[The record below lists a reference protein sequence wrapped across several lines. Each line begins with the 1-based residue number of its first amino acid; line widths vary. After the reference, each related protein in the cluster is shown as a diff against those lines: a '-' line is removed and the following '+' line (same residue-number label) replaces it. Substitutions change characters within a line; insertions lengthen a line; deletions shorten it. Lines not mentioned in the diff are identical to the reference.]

1 MVNIPYY
8 VLVAFI
14 LFLPS
19 FVANPAAVLTK
30 GKTKMDFGKN
40 FSDGRRILGDGKSW
54 GGFFGGSLIGAI
66 TGIVIYIPLSY
77 ASIFSSPFPGD
88 TLEIIGIALSLS
100 FGSLTGDA
108 LGSFIKRRLGMK
120 SGHSAFLLDQW
131 PFVLVS
137 FLFLFLFYGAFFMQY
152 YGNIIGAVT
161 ILIVTPPLHRAI
173 NVIGY
178 RMNRKDVPW

>member
-1 MVNIPYY
+1 MVNLIFY
-8 VLVAFI
+8 VVISII

-19 FVANPAAVLTK
+19 FVANPAAVVTK
-30 GKTKMDFGKN
+30 GRTKMDFGKD
-40 FSDGRRILGDGKSW
+40 FIDGRRILGDGKSW
-54 GGFFGGSLIGAI
+54 GGFFGGSLIGTAAGFI
-66 TGIVIYIPLSY
+66 IYIPLSY
-77 ASIFSSPFPGD
+77 AGIFQEPFPGNILFI
-88 TLEIIGIALSLS
+88 TGASLALA

-137 FLFLFLFYGAFFMQY
+137 FLFLYLFNSPFFMKY
-152 YGNIIGAVT
+152 YGNIIGFVT

-173 NVIGY
+173 NIIGY
-178 RMNRKDVPW
+178 RMKRKDVPW

>member
-8 VLVAFI
+8 VALAFI

-19 FVANPAAVLTK
+19 FVANPAAVVTK
-30 GKTKMDFGKN
+30 GKTKMDFGRN
-40 FSDGRRILGDGKSW
+40 FTDGRRILGDGKSW
-54 GGFFGGSLIGAI
+54 GGFFGGSLIGTAA
-66 TGIVIYIPLSY
+66 GMMVYIPLSY
-77 ASIFSSPFPGD
+77 AGVFPAAFPWNTAMLLGVS
-88 TLEIIGIALSLS
+88 LSLS

-137 FLFLFLFYGAFFMQY
+137 FLFLYLYDGSFFMQY
-152 YGNIIGAVT
+152 YGNIIGILT
-161 ILIVTPPLHRAI
+161 ILIVTPPLHRLI
-173 NVIGY
+173 NIIGY